1 MAQRSAMA
9 NRIISFF
16 LIWSGGKIPLA
27 FMVPALALFWDTG
40 GLGRLCLVYYC
51 DTPRHDL
58 ETWRCYN
65 TTEYEKNILKKR
77 HWLHWKHHFQLL
89 FMVVMNFL
97 IYDGLRTVRKVV
109 S

>member
-1 MAQRSAMA
+1 MG

-51 DTPRHDL
+51 DTLRHDL
-58 ETWRCYN
+58 ETSRCYN
-65 TTEYEKNILKKR
+65 RIRKKHPR
-77 HWLHWKHHFQLL
+77 KAALAALETPSSAPPHGCDELL
-89 FMVVMNFL
+89 DL
-97 IYDGLRTVRKVV
+97 
-109 S
+109 